1 MRRFLILLFLCFLS
15 GLQPQ
20 PSSSNVEEIATAF
33 KKTLVKHGMKPATV
47 EDLKKQDGISVS
59 ELTVDLRNPS
69 FSDGVLITSEGGVI
83 KNNDLRIQAKNIR
96 YTKKKEQ
103 GRETHQIEAENDLM
117 VIYKNRVFV
126 GQKLKYDFMQKQ
138 GVIYQGKTY
147 ISPWYLGGDEIE
159 LKADGQYIIKEVSI
173 TTCESSNSAWDIY
186 AQKIK
191 VEKRDLLAAEKVRL
205 RIFKAA
211 ALWLPSFKIN
221 MKSFLSKPII
231 RYKIDIDK
239 PFSPRISL
247 RYQIYS
253 WRDFALFIRGDYR
266 LAKSGGGALETEY
279 FPEHKRSSFVTK
291 NYVARDLVPNDPHN
305 RKRYRF
311 QGAYHGISENKKTS
325 VDLTWDKYSD
335 IEMPADF
342 KSADFEINTA
352 KKTELNVRNQKK
364 KIISIL
370 HAQHRANPF
379 NTLKQDLPSLFSHI
393 HPFKWPQLGL
403 SFSNWLK
410 IAYLDYAYS
419 DKLKSELFE
428 FKALRAQFYEEI
440 LRKIDLKALS
450 LTPYVGVTGLFY
462 SDSPSSEVKPQ
473 GTFFYGCT
481 LKSSFYRDFTNHQHL
496 MIPYAKYE
504 GYSKPLTKN
513 EDVYIFSIADGF
525 HRLDLVKIGL
535 KNSLI
540 SLRENKFSPV
550 FEFDLYSQAF
560 LHKSV
565 PMISFPKGYWDL
577 RLLLSSFSL
586 INQNAWNIEHN
597 QFDYAKLRLGW
608 TASEDLALSV
618 EYRYRSQYAWRK
630 AAEDNFIL
638 DITRNEKILLESPV
652 SDRRHVI
659 LSRLYCNVTPY
670 VSFEWQSHH
679 GFGRKGEPPYNEFEM
694 NFFVKLATAWKIK
707 LGWQHTKTDNR
718 FTFDYFLLK
727 I

>member
-1 MRRFLILLFLCFLS
+1 MRPFYILLFLVSFLS
-15 GLQPQ
+15 AKPPPASNGL
-20 PSSSNVEEIATAF
+20 EEIAASF
-33 KKTLVKHGMKPATV
+33 KKTMTEHGMKLAKV
-47 EDLKKQDGISVS
+47 EKLQTNDEISIS

-96 YTKKKEQ
+96 YTKKKEKGQ
-103 GRETHQIEAENDLM
+103 ETHLIEAENELM

-126 GQKLKYDFMQKQ
+126 GTKLKYDFIRKQ
-138 GVIYQGKTY
+138 GVIYNGKTY

-159 LKADGQYIIKEVSI
+159 LKSNGQYIIKEVSI
-173 TTCESSNSAWDIY
+173 TTCESKNSAWDIY
-186 AQKIK
+186 AQKIT
-191 VEKRDLLAAEKVRL
+191 VEKRDLLTAEKVRL
-205 RIFKAA
+205 RIFKLPAI
-211 ALWLPSFKIN
+211 WFPSFKLN
-221 MKSFLSKPII
+221 MKKFLAKPIL

-247 RYQIYS
+247 RYQLYS
-253 WRDFALFIRGDYR
+253 WQDFALFVRGDYR
-266 LAKSGGGALETEY
+266 IAKSGGGAIETEY
-279 FPEHKRSSFVTK
+279 FPAHKRSSFVTK
-291 NYVARDLVPNDPHN
+291 NYFARDLVPNDPHN

-311 QGAYHGISENKKTS
+311 QGAYHGISKNKKTT

-335 IEMPADF
+335 IEMPSDF
-342 KSADFEINTA
+342 KSTDFEINTA
-352 KKTELNVRNQKK
+352 KQTELNARNQKK

-370 HAQHRANPF
+370 HAHHRANSF
-379 NTLKQDLPSLFSHI
+379 NTLKQDLPSVFSHI

-403 SFSNWLK
+403 TFSNWLN

-419 DKLKSELFE
+419 DKLKSELPE
-428 FKALRAQFYEEI
+428 FKALRAQFHEEI
-440 LRKIDLKALS
+440 LRKIDLKALT
-450 LTPYVGVTGLFY
+450 LTPYVGLTGLFY
-462 SDSPSSEVKPQ
+462 SDSPSSSTKAQ
-473 GTFFYGCT
+473 GTFFYGCQA
-481 LKSSFYRDFTNHQHL
+481 KSSFYRDFTNYQHL
-496 MIPYAKYE
+496 MIPYVKYE
-504 GYSKPLTKN
+504 GYSKPLVKN

-535 KNSLI
+535 KNSMI
-540 SLRENKFSPV
+540 SLKEHKFSPV

-597 QFDYAKLRLGW
+597 KFDYAKLRLGW
-608 TASEDLALSV
+608 TASKDLALSV

-638 DITRNEKILLESPV
+638 DITRREKVLLKSPI
-652 SDRRHVI
+652 SDKRHTI
-659 LSRLYCNVTPY
+659 LSRLYCNITPY
-670 VSFEWQSHH
+670 VSCEWQSHH
-679 GFGRKGEPPYNEFEM
+679 GFGRKGEPPYNEFEI
-694 NFFVKLATAWKIK
+694 NFFLKLATAWKIK